1 MSHAEEGMEPE
12 AAKQG
17 QTFIATPPLGFPP
30 SPSPAVST
38 LCFSLSI

>member
-1 MSHAEEGMEPE
+1 MEEGVDPE

-17 QTFIATPPLGFPP
+17 QTCIATPPLGFPL
-30 SPSPAVST
+30 SPTPAVSS